1 MLCLLFGYKTKFLL
15 IVSYSK
21 LVLMP
26 IQNELMKE
34 YYSSSSVVYY
44 PSIVVANIL
53 DLLSCD
59 RKKRHIHKSGRIKRG
74 RLKKNV

>member
-53 DLLSCD
+53 DLLS
-59 RKKRHIHKSGRIKRG
+59 
-74 RLKKNV
+74 

>member
-53 DLLSCD
+53 DLIE
-59 RKKRHIHKSGRIKRG
+59 KKRHIHKSGRIKRG